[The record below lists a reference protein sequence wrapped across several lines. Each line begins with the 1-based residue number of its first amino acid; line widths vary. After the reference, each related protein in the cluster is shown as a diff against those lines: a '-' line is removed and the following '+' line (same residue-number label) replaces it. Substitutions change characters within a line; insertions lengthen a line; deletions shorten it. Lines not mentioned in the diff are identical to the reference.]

1 MTTTASKVNGNC
13 VQWDAT
19 GNTVDSGTGCGG
31 GGGSGTVSAGLAN
44 QIATYA
50 AAGNTISGLTIVN
63 NSVPSYSGSG
73 LLSNSTTLPGSLTI
87 PSPSISNP
95 TVTGTMSAIAV
106 NLSGKLTLAA
116 GAAGSASANIPAGV
130 APTSPNNG
138 DIWTTST
145 GLFVRAGGVTIGPV
159 IGLAQQSALTPLVY
173 NSGTGQESCPTCATT
188 TNGGSLSATVP
199 IAIAATGLITCT
211 TCATTTNGGGL
222 SAIAPISI
230 SAAGSI
236 ALASTQRYAEFVWDS
251 QASVHNDTYPVAIKM
266 PSAGGGTIQSVTY
279 YTNGTTS
286 PAFTISLQI
295 AGTPITSCNAIV
307 VGTGGNGVGT
317 TTTTTCTA
325 ANTFTANQR
334 VDLVITGT
342 AGSPSSAA
350 VQVNYLMAPT

>member
-1 MTTTASKVNGNC
+1 L
-13 VQWDAT
+13 
-19 GNTVDSGTGCGG
+19 
-31 GGGSGTVSAGLAN
+31 SA
-44 QIATYA
+44 
-50 AAGNTISGLTIVN
+50 V
-63 NSVPSYSGSG
+63 
-73 LLSNSTTLPGSLTI
+73 
-87 PSPSISNP
+87 
-95 TVTGTMSAIAV
+95 AV

-116 GAAGSASANIPAGV
+116 GTTGSASENIPAGV

-138 DIWTTST
+138 DIWTTAT

-159 IGLAQQSALTPLVY
+159 IGLAQQSATSPLVY

-199 IAIAATGLITCT
+199 VAIAATGLITCT

-222 SAIAPISI
+222 TAIAPMSI

-266 PSAGGGTIQSVTY
+266 PSTGGGTIQNLTY

-286 PAFTISLQI
+286 PAFTIGLQV
-295 AGTPITSCNAIV
+295 AGTPVVGTCSSIL

-317 TTTTTCTA
+317 TTTTTCAPTTTLAAAITTTGQTSISVTSNSGFPASGNFVITIDSEQMTVTA
-325 ANTFTANQR
+325 GQGTNNWTVTRGSNSTVAATHLNNATVTGPSGIAFTANQR

-342 AGSPSSAA
+342 AGVPSSAA